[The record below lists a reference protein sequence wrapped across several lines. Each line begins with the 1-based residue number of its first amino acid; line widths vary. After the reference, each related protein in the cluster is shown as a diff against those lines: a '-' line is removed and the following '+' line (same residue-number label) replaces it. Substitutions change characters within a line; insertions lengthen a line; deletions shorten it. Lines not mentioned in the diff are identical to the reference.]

1 MVLLSK
7 VAAATPRFSGKKL
20 FHLLFI
26 SLGCA
31 ALILDWSAQRLTTP
45 WVSVLIPFGVSALV
59 VLAVGHQGV
68 PLLRRLKA
76 AQIIR
81 EDGPQ
86 THLKKA
92 GTPTMGGVFFVPVAL
107 GLGVLF
113 AQVGLGQISGA
124 AIATLLLTLILGSVG
139 WLDDWQVLRRQ
150 SNKGISARLR
160 LGIELACGLGFGLWW
175 LIQDPSLGTL
185 QFPLGLSLSIGLGF
199 CGLAAFVVAAESNA
213 VNLTDGMDG
222 LAAGACAIALLSM
235 AVIVAP
241 QDPSLMVLAACMS
254 GGCMGFLGHNYNP
267 ARVFMGDTGSLAL
280 GGMLAALGLVS
291 NSLWAL
297 LILSGL
303 FLVES
308 LSVIAQ
314 VAYYKATK
322 GPDGI
327 GKRLFKMSPLHN
339 HFELS
344 GWPEVKVVG
353 RFYAVVG
360 ILALVA
366 LGLQQLL

>member
-1 MVLLSK
+1 MLLRK
-7 VAAATPRFSGKKL
+7 VAATPPQVSGKKL
-20 FHLLFI
+20 FHLLLL
-26 SLGCA
+26 SLTAA
-31 ALILDWSAQRLTTP
+31 ALIIDWVTGRLTTP
-45 WVSVLIPFGVSALV
+45 GMSSLLPFGVSTLIVFAL
-59 VLAVGHQGV
+59 GMQGV

-76 AQIIR
+76 GQIIR

-92 GTPTMGGVFFVPVAL
+92 GTPTMGGIFFVPVAL
-107 GLGVLF
+107 LLGLLW
-113 AQVGLGQISGA
+113 AQVSLGQVSGA
-124 AIATLLLTLILGSVG
+124 AIATTLLTLILGGVG
-139 WLDDWQVLRRQ
+139 WFDDWQVLRRQ
-150 SNKGISARLR
+150 SNKGMSARLR
-160 LGIELACGLGFGLWW
+160 LGIELACGAGFGLWW
-175 LIQDPSLGTL
+175 LVQDPSLGTL
-185 QFPLGLSLSIGLGF
+185 LFPLGISLPIGLGF
-199 CGLAAFVVAAESNA
+199 LGLAAFVVAAQSNA

-222 LAAGACAIALLSM
+222 LAAGTCAIALLSM

-241 QDPSLMVLAACMS
+241 QDPSLMVVAACMS
-254 GGCMGFLGHNYNP
+254 GGCMGFLGHNHNP

-291 NSLWAL
+291 NTLWAL
-297 LILSGL
+297 FIVSGL

-322 GPDGI
+322 GPDGV

-344 GWPEVKVVG
+344 GWPEVNVV
-353 RFYAVVG
+353 RNFYAVVG
-360 ILALVA
+360 LLALLM
-366 LGLQQLL
+366 LGLNQLT